1 MISLTNDDK
10 YLINNNAA
18 IIDDEIYAA
27 KSSAQSIAN
36 VLSEYG
42 TTFVKEES
50 LPEMDKWDNFLSM
63 SYIILDWDL
72 KSDDEKGLPEGV
84 QIGATVV
91 GENRQ
96 SSIAFIKHIISK
108 SLVPIFII
116 TQEDTKY
123 IERTLNHEPQI
134 KEAILKNNI
143 IIEKKQDVEG
153 DKIINFL
160 QGWIH
165 SNNNIKVLKRLE
177 KNITETKNA
186 LFVEMDSI
194 EKDWID
200 IVKDT
205 IDKDKPEDSQLE
217 LSQFITNMFLS
228 RLPSID
234 FKEINFNKGKAI
246 SKTNL
251 IKIYSATKVY
261 TSDKADIGAQHTG
274 DIYVQKNGQKRLYIN
289 VTAECDT
296 RKSTMF
302 LVKCSKKSKNDIHL
316 DSNTKIDHA
325 NRFTIPMILDR
336 EAVVCDLDCIERMDK
351 TDNLSE
357 IDIAGKKFIRV
368 GRLTHPYITALRK
381 KIAEYFSR
389 QGLPIHPMDRIE

>member
-10 YLINNNAA
+10 YLIKNNAA
-18 IIDDEIYAA
+18 IIDDEIYTA

-50 LPEMDKWDNFLSM
+50 LPEKDKWDNFLSM

-72 KSDDEKGLPEGV
+72 KREEKDELPEGV
-84 QIGATVV
+84 QIGATFVN
-91 GENRQ
+91 ETRKN
-96 SSIAFIKHIISK
+96 SMDFIKHIISK

-116 TQEDTKY
+116 TQEDTNY
-123 IERTLNHEPQI
+123 IKQTLNQEPQI
-134 KEAILKNNI
+134 KEAMSKSNV
-143 IIEKKQDVEG
+143 IIEKKQDVKG

-160 QGWIH
+160 QEWIN

-177 KNITETKNA
+177 KNINETKNM
-186 LFVEMDSI
+186 LFVDMDSI

-205 IDKDKPEDSQLE
+205 IDKDEPEDSILE

-234 FKEINFNKGKAI
+234 FTEINFNKDKAI

-261 TSDKADIGAQHTG
+261 TNDKADVGAQHTG
-274 DIYVQKNGQKRLYIN
+274 DIYVQEKGQKRLYIN
-289 VTAECDT
+289 VTAECDA
-296 RKSTMF
+296 RKSIMF
-302 LVKCSKKSKNDIHL
+302 LVKCSKRSKKDINL
-316 DSNTKIDHA
+316 DSNTIIDHA
-325 NRFTIPMILDR
+325 DRFTIPMMLDR
-336 EAVVCDLDCIERMDK
+336 EAVVCKLDCIERIDK
-351 TDNLSE
+351 TDNLNE
-357 IDIAGKKFIRV
+357 IDIAGNKFIRA

-389 QGLPIHPMDRIE
+389 QGLPVHPMDRI

>member
-108 SLVPIFII
+108 SLLPIFII

-123 IERTLNHEPQI
+123 IYRN
-134 KEAILKNNI
+134 LK
-143 IIEKKQDVEG
+143 
-153 DKIINFL
+153 
-160 QGWIH
+160 H
-165 SNNNIKVLKRLE
+165 
-177 KNITETKNA
+177 
-186 LFVEMDSI
+186 
-194 EKDWID
+194 
-200 IVKDT
+200 
-205 IDKDKPEDSQLE
+205 
-217 LSQFITNMFLS
+217 
-228 RLPSID
+228 
-234 FKEINFNKGKAI
+234 
-246 SKTNL
+246 
-251 IKIYSATKVY
+251 
-261 TSDKADIGAQHTG
+261 
-274 DIYVQKNGQKRLYIN
+274 
-289 VTAECDT
+289 
-296 RKSTMF
+296 
-302 LVKCSKKSKNDIHL
+302 
-316 DSNTKIDHA
+316 
-325 NRFTIPMILDR
+325 
-336 EAVVCDLDCIERMDK
+336 
-351 TDNLSE
+351 
-357 IDIAGKKFIRV
+357 
-368 GRLTHPYITALRK
+368 
-381 KIAEYFSR
+381 
-389 QGLPIHPMDRIE
+389 